1 MSGSRSERDVIALLQ
16 AARGRDGD
24 RLRFRRATFRCN
36 SSYFT
41 MYPHPDS
48 RIITARCA
56 VLTVSDTRT
65 IATDR
70 SGQLLQRLL
79 DQAHHTVAAYA
90 ICPDDPAQIRRHLEQ
105 WGQDPV
111 IDLVITS
118 GGTGIA
124 PRDTTYEA
132 IAALLHPTLPGFG
145 ELFRMLSFSEIGSR
159 AMASRAIAGVYCQTW
174 VFALPGSSNGVQLA
188 MERLILP
195 ELTHLLTQLRPDFP
209 AAPTVP
215 PP

>member
-1 MSGSRSERDVIALLQ
+1 
-16 AARGRDGD
+16 
-24 RLRFRRATFRCN
+24 
-36 SSYFT
+36 
-41 MYPHPDS
+41 
-48 RIITARCA
+48 
-56 VLTVSDTRT
+56 LTVSDTRT

-70 SGQLLQRLL
+70 SGQLLHHLL
-79 DQAHHTVAAYA
+79 EQAHHTVAAYE
-90 ICPDDPAQIRRHLEQ
+90 ICPDDPDRIRDHLQQ
-105 WGQDPV
+105 WGQHPAIDVV
-111 IDLVITS
+111 ISS

-132 IAALLHPTLPGFG
+132 IATLLHPTLPGFG
-145 ELFRMLSFSEIGSR
+145 ELFRMLSFDEIGAR
-159 AMASRAIAGVYCQTW
+159 AMASRAIAGVHQNTW
-174 VFALPGSSNGVQLA
+174 VFALPGSSNGVRLA